1 MKIMRVFI
9 LGYMI
14 IQCNVDGMILNL
26 IMYVLQE
33 LVIQFRV
40 LKFFLFLFVWGLL
53 GVIVIVVN
61 VIFLLLFKF
70 MMGGKSLVL
79 VFMRSIC
86 FVDVMIGL
94 YVILKVIVFY
104 FFEYMNVN
112 CFLLDS
118 IFIMVIIVFISL
130 LVWLYFDCCLWFM
143 YLLWY
148 IFYMKK
154 DNVVMGVVIMWNVFF
169 VLGFFLFMGWNNV
182 DVLCLY
188 SDFYILEYVVFI
200 FVLWCIGLFL
210 NVFMEFIFKYYI

>member
-1 MKIMRVFI
+1 MRVFI

-26 IMYVLQE
+26 IVYVLQE

-143 YLLWY
+143 YLL
-148 IFYMKK
+148 
-154 DNVVMGVVIMWNVFF
+154 
-169 VLGFFLFMGWNNV
+169 
-182 DVLCLY
+182 
-188 SDFYILEYVVFI
+188 
-200 FVLWCIGLFL
+200 
-210 NVFMEFIFKYYI
+210 

>member
-1 MKIMRVFI
+1 MRVFI

-14 IQCNVDGMILNL
+14 IQCNVDGMIFNL
-26 IMYVLQE
+26 IVYVLQE

-143 YLLWY
+143 YL
-148 IFYMKK
+148 F
-154 DNVVMGVVIMWNVFF
+154 
-169 VLGFFLFMGWNNV
+169 
-182 DVLCLY
+182 
-188 SDFYILEYVVFI
+188 
-200 FVLWCIGLFL
+200 
-210 NVFMEFIFKYYI
+210 

>member
-1 MKIMRVFI
+1 MRVFI

-26 IMYVLQE
+26 IVYVLQE

-143 YLLWY
+143 YL
-148 IFYMKK
+148 F
-154 DNVVMGVVIMWNVFF
+154 
-169 VLGFFLFMGWNNV
+169 
-182 DVLCLY
+182 
-188 SDFYILEYVVFI
+188 
-200 FVLWCIGLFL
+200 
-210 NVFMEFIFKYYI
+210 

>member
-1 MKIMRVFI
+1 MRVFI

-26 IMYVLQE
+26 IVYVLQE

-118 IFIMVIIVFISL
+118 IFIMVIIVFIGL

-143 YLLWY
+143 YL
-148 IFYMKK
+148 F
-154 DNVVMGVVIMWNVFF
+154 
-169 VLGFFLFMGWNNV
+169 
-182 DVLCLY
+182 
-188 SDFYILEYVVFI
+188 
-200 FVLWCIGLFL
+200 
-210 NVFMEFIFKYYI
+210 